1 MDIFQALILGIV
13 QGLTEYIPVSSTAH
27 LILVPWLF
35 GWNFD
40 PNAKVVFDILVQW
53 GTLVGVVVYFW
64 RDIWAIVRAVIAGLV
79 QRRPF
84 ATFEA
89 RLGWLVVVATIPAVV
104 IGIFVEKYL
113 KQLYE
118 MYVIIS
124 IVMMLA
130 GVLMLAAERFG
141 RRARDLQQM
150 TWLDALI
157 IGVWQ
162 VLAFVPGVSRSSATI
177 SGSMLRHFKR
187 DEAAKF
193 SFLMS
198 IPALLG
204 AGVIA
209 LKDLFSDPRLLTS
222 LAMPLVVGFL
232 AAAFSGYLSIRWL
245 LGYLKSRS
253 LNVFIIYRLV
263 FGGLCLIIALIRLA
277 TK

>member
-1 MDIFQALILGIV
+1 MSIFQALILGII

-27 LILVPWLF
+27 LILVPWLL

-53 GTLVGVVVYFW
+53 GTLVGVVIYFW
-64 RDIWAIVRAVIAGLV
+64 RDIWAIVGAVIHGLL

-84 ATFEA
+84 ADFNA

-104 IGIFVEKYL
+104 IGLFAEKYL

-118 MYVIIS
+118 MYILIS
-124 IVMMLA
+124 IV
-130 GVLMLAAERFG
+130 LMLGGLLMMAAERFG
-141 RRARDLQQM
+141 KRTQGLQQM
-150 TWLDALI
+150 TWLDSLI

-162 VLAFVPGVSRSSATI
+162 VLAFIPGVSRSSATI
-177 SGSMLRHFKR
+177 SGGMLRNFKR

-198 IPALLG
+198 IPSLLG

-209 LKDLFSDPRLLTS
+209 LKDLFSTPGLLAS
-222 LAMPLVVGFL
+222 LAAPLIVGFL
-232 AAAFSGYLSIRWL
+232 AAAITGYLAIRWL
-245 LGYLKSRS
+245 LGYLKTQS
-253 LNVFIIYRLV
+253 LRVFIIYRFV
-263 FGGLCLIIALIRLA
+263 FGGLCLIVGLIRLFA
-277 TK
+277 K